1 MAVQPCMEL
10 IPILKKIIIIT
21 VIITVQTDQPKISF
35 LNGCTTK
42 NYVAFAFSL
51 IYSEITC
58 LIYIM

>member
-21 VIITVQTDQPKISF
+21 VLQTDQPKISF

>member
-10 IPILKKIIIIT
+10 IPIFKKIIIIT
-21 VIITVQTDQPKISF
+21 VLQTDQPKISF
-35 LNGCTTK
+35 LNGSTAK

-51 IYSEITC
+51 IYSELTC